1 MSHPMMPLALDPS
14 EMRAPA
20 RPAKAPAPRRSVGR
34 PIALAALGCVG
45 LVGLS
50 AGCYVMLSG
59 LAGPQVTKNQ
69 ASRIKIGPIA
79 VDMPDLRDGVP
90 ALAPIVTTSRPT
102 PPFEPVTLQAAV
114 GPSAPVATLAAIVP
128 DRPATAPL
136 AMVAAKPDL
145 PVKSERVLPIE
156 NAALVPPARIAPLIP
171 AARTAALVVPSSG
184 ETKRARISTTSLTPP
199 PPELAEAETP
209 SPRKKP
215 APAIVRA
222 KVSPSTQV
230 ATAVPSAQPT
240 AEPEAEETEVFGMK
254 VPSLAP
260 AGRKFVEGVQ
270 ALGDAVK
277 SWPDKF

>member
-1 MSHPMMPLALDPS
+1 MMPLAIDPS

-20 RPAKAPAPRRSVGR
+20 RPAKAPAPRRAVGR
-34 PIALAALGCVG
+34 PIALALLGCVG

-50 AGCYVMLSG
+50 AGCYAMLSG
-59 LAGPQVTKNQ
+59 LAGPQVIKNQ
-69 ASRIKIGPIA
+69 AARIKIGPMA

-90 ALAPIVTTSRPT
+90 ALAPIVTTSRP
-102 PPFEPVTLQAAV
+102 PPPSEPVTLQAGVSPAS
-114 GPSAPVATLAAIVP
+114 PITTLAAIVP
-128 DRPATAPL
+128 DRPGTGPVTLEAP
-136 AMVAAKPDL
+136 KPDL
-145 PVKSERVLPIE
+145 PAKTARVLPLE

-184 ETKRARISTTSLTPP
+184 ETKRARISTTTSFAAL
-199 PPELAEAETP
+199 PPEPASAETP

-222 KVSPSTQV
+222 KVSPPTHV
-230 ATAVPSAQPT
+230 ATAAPSAQPS